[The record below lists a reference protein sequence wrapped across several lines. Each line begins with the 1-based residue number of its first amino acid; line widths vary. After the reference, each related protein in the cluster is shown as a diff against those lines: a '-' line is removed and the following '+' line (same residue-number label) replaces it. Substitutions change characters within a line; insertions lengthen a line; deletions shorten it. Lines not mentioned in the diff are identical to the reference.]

1 MPDRRS
7 ADCGT
12 PSHAAAGI
20 AEEFVAALQAVATP
34 VLALSRD
41 GIILCANAAGERLLS
56 TAGSSLVG
64 VDLYSFV
71 LKELQTE
78 FNHYLADCFDKP
90 LKAQAAHELQI
101 QTASGSLRY
110 VEVTAQLVQRPGVP
124 SFGVLSIQ
132 DFSDIRHVQS
142 SLLDVGRVLHQI
154 VESIPIATFVVDKDH
169 RVIHWNAAC
178 AQLTGVEATEVLG
191 RTDAW
196 RAFYPEARP
205 LLADMIVDGNVE
217 EVGQTRFGAKLKKFP
232 LLKDSFEVEAF
243 FPRFDVN
250 GKWLLFN
257 AAPLV
262 DAHGQ
267 LIGAIETLQ
276 DVTVR
281 HQAELELERHRVEL
295 EQLVVERT
303 AEMFGLHTELEAFL
317 SNASVGIISTA
328 NQKITRANKKFCEM
342 FDVEMGQAI
351 GAPSRDFFPSAEA
364 YQELGKAAIP
374 VLSVGQP
381 FTYEA
386 EMLSRSGKSL
396 WIQLIAYVAN
406 NAEPTKSTWWILQ
419 DCTDVKRV
427 QRELLKNYERI
438 QYTNKRLEDA
448 QNQLVQ
454 SEKMAAIGQLAA
466 GVAHEINNPIG
477 FISFNISTWKRY
489 TYALLFVARSY
500 ANFSQEELNQNLRDR
515 ISQELKDLDL
525 GYLEEDL
532 PQLISESEEGLTR
545 VKNIVNDLKN
555 FSRVDQAD
563 WQLSDINAGLDSTL
577 NMVLNEVKYKAT
589 VLKEFAALPPVL
601 CLAGQINQVLMN
613 LIVNAS
619 HAIPKFGEIRLNTR
633 QQDEWVVISVS
644 DNGCGMS
651 EETIRRIFEPFYT
664 TKPVG
669 QGTGLG
675 LSLSF
680 SIVQKHGGRI
690 EVKSALGQGSTF
702 SVWLPIGGPD
712 GRKSVAGESLTEEK
726 MGMRPVAPS

>member
-1 MPDRRS
+1 MRVPKS
-7 ADCGT
+7 ADQEAL
-12 PSHAAAGI
+12 SEASSFDI
-20 AEEFVAALQAVATP
+20 AEEFITALQAVATP
-34 VLALSRD
+34 VFALSRD
-41 GIILCANAAGERLLS
+41 GCILCSNAAGERLLS
-56 TAGSSLVG
+56 SEGSSLVG
-64 VDLYSFV
+64 KDLYTFV
-71 LKELQTE
+71 LDELKTE
-78 FNHYLADCFDKP
+78 LNVYLAGCFDQP
-90 LKAQAAHELQI
+90 TKAQCAHELQI
-101 QTASGSLRY
+101 RTSSGALRY
-110 VEVTAQLVQRPGVP
+110 VEITAQLVQRPGTQ
-124 SFGVLSIQ
+124 SFGVLTIQ

-154 VESIPIATFVVDKDH
+154 VESIPIATFVIDKEH
-169 RVIHWNAAC
+169 RIIQWNAAC
-178 AQLTGVEATEVLG
+178 AQLTGVDATEVLG

-196 RAFYPEARP
+196 RAFYPEPRP

-217 EVGQTRFGAKLKKFP
+217 EIGLTRFGAQLKKFP
-232 LLKDSFEVEAF
+232 LLKDSYEVEAF
-243 FPRFDVN
+243 FPRFDVD

-262 DAHGQ
+262 DAHGK

-281 HQAELELERHRVEL
+281 HKAELELERHRVEL
-295 EQLVVERT
+295 EHLVVERT

-342 FDVEMGQAI
+342 FEVEMGQAI
-351 GAPSRDFFPSAEA
+351 GAASRDFFPSAEA
-364 YQELGKAAIP
+364 YQDLGNAAIP
-374 VLSVGQP
+374 VLSIGQP

-386 EMLSRSGKSL
+386 EMLARSGRSL

-406 NAEPTKSTWWILQ
+406 SAEPTKSTWWILQ

-438 QYTNKRLEDA
+438 QFTNKRLEEA

-489 TYALLFVARSY
+489 TYALLLTARSY
-500 ANFSQEELNQNLRDR
+500 ANFSHETLTQAQLDR
-515 ISQELKDLDL
+515 ITQEIKDLDL
-525 GYLEEDL
+525 AYLEEDL

-563 WQLSDINAGLDSTL
+563 WQLSDINAGLESTL

-589 VLKEFAALPPVL
+589 VVKDFSALPPVR
-601 CLAGQINQVLMN
+601 CLGGQINQVLMN

-619 HAIPKFGEIRLNTR
+619 HAIPKFGEIRLSTR
-633 QQDEWVVISVS
+633 QQDDWVVISVS

-651 EETIRRIFEPFYT
+651 DETIKRIFEPFYT

-680 SIVQKHGGRI
+680 SIVQKHAGRI
-690 EVKSALGQGSTF
+690 EVSSVPDQGSTF
-702 SVWLPIGGPD
+702 SVWLPVGGPKE
-712 GRKSVAGESLTEEK
+712 G
-726 MGMRPVAPS
+726 